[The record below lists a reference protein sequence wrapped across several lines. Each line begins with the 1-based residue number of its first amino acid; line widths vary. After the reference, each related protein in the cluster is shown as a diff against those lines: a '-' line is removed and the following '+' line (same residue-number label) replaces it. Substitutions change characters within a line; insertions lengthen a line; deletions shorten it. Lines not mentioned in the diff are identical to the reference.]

1 MDYESALDS
10 MMVKKTDNIRV
21 ALMGCGRIAR
31 KHANVIIGMVGSGIE
46 LVAVCDPDIGRA
58 RTFSEEYSVAYYASL
73 QSLLAKEDVDVVSVL
88 TPSGMHKDCALEAI
102 LAGKYVLVEKPV
114 ALRPEHV
121 DELIAAAAAHNV
133 SVYVVKQNRF
143 NKPIKELSSAL
154 HAGRFGK
161 LVLGTLRVRWCRRQQ
176 YYDQDSWRGT
186 WAQDGGVLANQA
198 IHHLDL
204 LQWLMGP
211 VDNVFAQASTAL
223 VDIEAEDTI
232 VATIR
237 FSSGALGVV
246 EATNAARP
254 FDTEGSISILGE
266 NGLVEV
272 GGFAANE
279 LKVWNFATEMPQ
291 DKSIIVNSATNPS
304 DVYGFGH
311 VEVYE
316 NLIRAMSQKDHLL
329 VDAVEAR
336 ESIVLLNAIYES
348 ANSGR
353 LVVPSEWQKFKT
365 VKLGL

>member
-1 MDYESALDS
+1 
-10 MMVKKTDNIRV
+10 MVKRSFNIRI
-21 ALMGCGRIAR
+21 ALMGCGRIAK
-31 KHANVIIGMVGSGIE
+31 KHAEVITGMVGRGVV
-46 LVAVCDPDIGRA
+46 LVAVCDPDVARA
-58 RTFSEEYSVAYYASL
+58 RRFSKEYNVACYASL
-73 QSLLAKEDVDVVSVL
+73 QSLLENEDINVVSVL

-102 LAGKYVLVEKPV
+102 IAGKDVLVEKPV

-121 DELIAAAAAHNV
+121 NELITAAATHNV
-133 SVYVVKQNRF
+133 SIYVVKQNRF

-154 HAGRFGK
+154 RDGRFGK
-161 LVLGTLRVRWCRRQQ
+161 LVLGTLRVRWCRRQE
-176 YYDQDSWRGT
+176 YYDHDSWRGT

-211 VDNVFAQASTAL
+211 VDSVFAQASTAL

-232 VATIR
+232 VATLR
-237 FSSGALGVV
+237 FKSGALGVV

-279 LKVWNFATEMPQ
+279 LKVWNFANETPR
-291 DKSIIVNSATNPS
+291 DKTIMLNSATNPS

-316 NLIRAMSQKDHLL
+316 NLVKAMRREDHFL
-329 VDAVEAR
+329 VDAVGAR
-336 ESIVLLNAIYES
+336 ESIILLNAIYES
-348 ANSGR
+348 VNSGR
-353 LVVPSEWQKFKT
+353 LIMPSEWQKFET